1 MGHARYA
8 PHVLHYIHL
17 WLGFSRVYVGSF
29 RVYVGCRVYTS
40 TLAPEGSQNEGCVIS
55 TDVGAWPKCWL
66 QSWANHNEPGY
77 IMKLWHIHL
86 QIQHGEIPS
95 LKRELIHN
103 GQSEGLKKLKERPSF
118 SPWWQQTC
126 SIVRAA
132 GVWMGKNTLLA
143 GASHLVNGFHI
154 PYITGVSPIFLTW
167 VSPMHYPL
175 VI

>member
-86 QIQHGEIPS
+86 QIQHGLLGNPQFE
-95 LKRELIHN
+95 
-103 GQSEGLKKLKERPSF
+103 EGTHPQRAIRRSQKIERAGPQPSF
-118 SPWWQQTC
+118 SPC
-126 SIVRAA
+126 GGRRAQLCA
-132 GVWMGKNTLLA
+132 LL
-143 GASHLVNGFHI
+143 
-154 PYITGVSPIFLTW
+154 VSEWEKIHFLRVHPT
-167 VSPMHYPL
+167 
-175 VI
+175 